1 MAGYIIHGSETNP
14 KSSVIVPIAR
24 VLYHTNYITFTPA
37 ATKLLKLESV
47 GARIAVLQ
55 SKESNYDMMFCNH
68 PSGYAVRSTGN
79 FTSAA
84 IKVSDPSV
92 IEALFKK
99 YAPDYTDRSRWTMME
114 LELMEDTWAFKSES
128 AHVVKPPPKL
138 FQGLMPIKLLFVGN
152 KSQ

>member
-37 ATKLLKLESV
+37 ATKLLQLESV
-47 GARIAVLQ
+47 GARIAIL
-55 SKESNYDMMFCNH
+55 EPTNGNYGMMFCNH

-79 FTSAA
+79 FTSAG
-84 IKVSDPSV
+84 IKVTDPSV

-99 YAPDYTDRSRWTMME
+99 YAPEYTDRSRWTMME
-114 LELMEDTWAFKSES
+114 LELKKDRWAFTQED
-128 AHVVKPPPKL
+128 AIEIPPPVKM
-138 FQGLMPIKLLFVGN
+138 FDGLRAWKLLFVGN